1 MQGMAP
7 SSRWPDTQKAGLYS
21 DVDIGGGVVLMA
33 DKCVQLVAVFKD
45 YPETSIVLKDED
57 I

>member
-1 MQGMAP
+1 MTGH
-7 SSRWPDTQKAGLYS
+7 SISRAVYS